1 MGKIVTMVARV
12 VGDNCTGCSL
22 CVFVCPT
29 VALALRPRSEDE
41 PGPGRLIA
49 ELDAAA
55 CYNSQNCLEIC
66 PDEAIIMERLEEPF
80 EVAVDASTADTDEVT
95 NLCLRAG
102 LLPDQRVCYCTE
114 TDADEIAAAILAGAD
129 SPEKVSL
136 TTGAR
141 TGCTEI
147 CHHPVMRLL
156 DAAGHGDAPLNPPR
170 GFQWYGITGRLI
182 DSAGEDGTVDE
193 SLAERYPRY
202 PIQKDLNLMN
212 FDLEGA

>member
-1 MGKIVTMVARV
+1 MGKIVTMVASV
-12 VGDNCTGCSL
+12 IGGNCTGCSL

-29 VALALRPRSEDE
+29 VALSLRARTDEE
-41 PGPGRLIA
+41 PGPGRRIA

-66 PDEAIIMERLEEPF
+66 PDEAIVMERLDQPF
-80 EVAVDASTADTDEVT
+80 EVGFDASVADPDEVL

-114 TDADEIAAAILAGAD
+114 TDADELAAAILAGAD
-129 SPEKVSL
+129 SPERLSL
-136 TTGAR
+136 ATGAR

-156 DAAGHGDAPLNPPR
+156 EAAGHGDAPLNPPR

-182 DSAGEDGTVDE
+182 DRAADDGTIE
-193 SLAERYPRY
+193 EGFAEDYPAY